1 MDSLESPDFSLSSG
15 GVSIVSEPYLPLARF
30 KVLDLTQA
38 RSGPT
43 AVRQLADWGAEVI
56 KIELPASMGVDVMG
70 GRRHGFDFQNLHRN
84 KKSLTLNL
92 KTKKGLGIFFE
103 LAKWAD
109 VIVENYRPRVKERLG
124 IDYEAVRRV
133 NPGIVYGSISGFG
146 QMGPYAER
154 PGLDQI
160 AQGMSGLMSVT
171 GEPGGG
177 PMRAGVPVSDLSA
190 GMILAQGILMALL
203 DRERTGEG
211 RWIYTSLLEAQ
222 IQMMDLQMAR
232 YLMAGEVPG
241 QAGNNHPTF
250 IPTGVFETADGL
262 INIQAG
268 GQRLWERLTA
278 ALGAPELVGNPD
290 YIDMKSRLAN
300 RDALNARINALT
312 ARKNTEEWVMLLN
325 EAGIPCGPIYSV
337 DQTMADPQVET
348 LGMAPEVHHI
358 ALGRMRVVGQA
369 LKMGV
374 SPQPMRSAA
383 PEPGEHTEE
392 LLKELLGYDAAQIEQ
407 LREEGVA

>member
-1 MDSLESPDFSLSSG
+1 MSDT
-15 GVSIVSEPYLPLARF
+15 YLPLARF

-56 KIELPASMGVDVMG
+56 KIELPVSMGADVMG

-92 KTKKGLGIFFE
+92 KIDKGREIFFE
-103 LAKWAD
+103 LAKRAN

-124 IDYEAVRRV
+124 IEYEAVKRI

-146 QMGPYAER
+146 QAGPYAER

-171 GEPGGG
+171 GAPGGG
-177 PMRAGVPVSDLSA
+177 PMRVGVAVSDLSA
-190 GMILAQGILMALL
+190 GMILAQGILIALL

-211 RWIYTSLLEAQ
+211 RWVHTSLLEAQ

-232 YLMAGEVPG
+232 YLIAGEVPG

-268 GQRLWERLTA
+268 GQRLWGRLTV
-278 ALGAPELVGNPD
+278 ALGAPELAENPD

-312 ARKNTEEWVMLLN
+312 AQKNTEEWVALLN
-325 EAGIPCGPIYSV
+325 ESGIPCGPIYSV

-348 LGMAPEVHHI
+348 LGMAPEVHHPT
-358 ALGRMRVVGQA
+358 LGRMRVVGQA
-369 LKMGV
+369 LKMSE

-392 LLKELLGYDAAQIEQ
+392 LLKELLGYDAAQIET
-407 LREEGVA
+407 LREEGVV

>member
-1 MDSLESPDFSLSSG
+1 M
-15 GVSIVSEPYLPLARF
+15 SEPYLPLARF
-30 KVLDLTQA
+30 KVIDLTQA

-43 AVRQLADWGAEVI
+43 AVRQLADWGAEVV
-56 KIELPASMGVDVMG
+56 KIELPALMGVDVMD

-92 KTKKGLGIFFE
+92 KTEKGKEIFFE
-103 LAKWAD
+103 LAKSAD
-109 VIVENYRPRVKERLG
+109 VIVENYRPRVKKRLG
-124 IDYEAVRRV
+124 VDYEAVWRV

-146 QMGPYAER
+146 QAGPYAER

-171 GEPGGG
+171 GAPGGG

-190 GMILAQGILMALL
+190 GILLAQGILMALL

-211 RWIYTSLLEAQ
+211 RWVHTSLLEAQ
-222 IQMMDLQMAR
+222 IQMMDFQMAR

-268 GQRLWERLTA
+268 GQRLWERLTV
-278 ALGAPELVGNPD
+278 ALGAPELAENPD
-290 YIDMKSRLAN
+290 YADMKNRLVN

-312 ARKNTEEWVMLLN
+312 SQRKTGEWVALLN

-337 DQTMADPQVET
+337 DQTMADSQVET
-348 LGMAPEVHHI
+348 LGMAPEVHHP

-369 LKMGV
+369 LKMGD

-392 LLKELLGYDAAQIEQ
+392 LLKELLGYDAAQIEA
-407 LREEGVA
+407 LCEEGVV

>member
-1 MDSLESPDFSLSSG
+1 MSDT
-15 GVSIVSEPYLPLARF
+15 YLPLARF

-56 KIELPASMGVDVMG
+56 KIELPVSMGADVMG

-92 KTKKGLGIFFE
+92 KIDKGREIFFE
-103 LAKWAD
+103 LAKRAN

-124 IDYEAVRRV
+124 IEYEAVKRI

-146 QMGPYAER
+146 QTGPYAER

-171 GEPGGG
+171 GAPGGG
-177 PMRAGVPVSDLSA
+177 PMRVGVAVSDLSA
-190 GMILAQGILMALL
+190 GMILAQGILIALL

-211 RWIYTSLLEAQ
+211 RWVHTSLLEAQ

-232 YLMAGEVPG
+232 YLIAGEVPG

-268 GQRLWERLTA
+268 GQRLWGRLTV
-278 ALGAPELVGNPD
+278 ALGAPELAENPD

-312 ARKNTEEWVMLLN
+312 AQKNTEEWVALLN
-325 EAGIPCGPIYSV
+325 ESGIPCGPIYSV

-348 LGMAPEVHHI
+348 LGMAPEVHHPT
-358 ALGRMRVVGQA
+358 LGRMRVVGQA
-369 LKMGV
+369 LKMSE

-392 LLKELLGYDAAQIEQ
+392 LLKELLGYDAAQIET
-407 LREEGVA
+407 LREEGVV